1 MERITRASARIRSTL
16 PTIPPISSW
25 TERYV
30 RFLRKRAGWIVIS
43 AVLLCAASTL
53 LAWRLDLRTDLA
65 ELLPNKDPSVQELRR
80 LQSRLPGLQA
90 LLVNIRSPNKTANLD
105 FAQKLVAKVRALP
118 PDLVQ
123 LAAADIRTERA
134 WFEQR
139 KWLYP
144 TADDLEKMRDRLER
158 EIQKKKNPLFVSLDD
173 DDDESLEAMEKRFE
187 SHGAGGMVKRAI
199 DSLPGDAFVTKDGQ
213 TAMVVILPPG
223 GVFHEHAGEQ
233 LVGKVMQLV
242 GELEPAKSGIDVGLS
257 GDIESVIE
265 ERNALENDL
274 VWATGL
280 CVALVCGV
288 VIFFYGRLRAVPLMA
303 APALVGTCVAFG
315 IAELAFGYLNSS
327 TAFLASIIVGNGIN
341 FAIIQL
347 ARYEEE
353 RSIGVVPEVALVRSV
368 AATWRATAI
377 AALAASISYGS
388 LVLTRF
394 RGFSQFGVIGGVGM
408 VLAWL
413 ATMTVLPSVVWL
425 LDRRGKGKTKAKR
438 ARGPIFADGVA
449 RLATRAPRKLI
460 VAGVVITIAAI
471 ALLPRYL
478 RDPFEYNF
486 KNLRSAISESG
497 KGEGRYYNANMEVF
511 GRTLSPT
518 VILVDRDEQVG
529 WTKQALAEADKHS
542 SGEPMI
548 ARVVTLDDFLP
559 GSAAEQ
565 QKKLEVLAGIR
576 KLAHDPSFKLLDDDE
591 RAKVQ
596 KYLPP
601 ENLSPVAVTDLP
613 ASVRRPFTEL
623 DGTMGHVL
631 LVLPKD
637 EGYDPWNGRDLIRLS
652 ERVTD
657 LRLPDG
663 STVRSASTAVVFAG
677 MIRSIVHDGP
687 RATLASALGVILL
700 VIGLARGFQGAGL
713 VLGTLAAGI
722 LWMLGG
728 AAGLNLRINFL
739 NFVAIPVTLGIGVDY
754 GINIYLRYKLEG
766 PGRLYAAVRA
776 TGGAVALCSAT
787 TIIGYGALLVAD
799 NRGLRS
805 FGEMAILG
813 EFACLAAALVFMP
826 ALLALREQKLGLA
839 RRLEA
844 EGSATTLGKVRTET
858 VDTGRSTPPEKAAGA
873 ETE

>member
-1 MERITRASARIRSTL
+1 MERITHVNARIRSTL

-30 RFLRKRAGWIVIS
+30 RFLRKKAGWIVIG
-43 AVLLCAASTL
+43 AALLCAASTL
-53 LAWRLDLRTDLA
+53 LAWKLDLRTDLA

-80 LQSRLPGLQA
+80 LQARLPGLQA
-90 LLVNIRSPNKTANLD
+90 LIVNVRSPNRAANLQ
-105 FAQKLVAKVRALP
+105 FAQTLVAKVRALP
-118 PDLVQ
+118 PELVQ
-123 LAAADIRTERA
+123 LAAADVRAERA

-144 TADDLEKMRDRLER
+144 TLDDLERMRDRLER

-173 DDDESLEAMEKRFE
+173 DDESLEDMEKRF
-187 SHGAGGMVKRAI
+187 SNDGAGGMVKRTI
-199 DSLPGDAFVTKDGQ
+199 ESLPGDAFVTKDGQ

-223 GVFHEHAGEQ
+223 GVFHEHAGEK
-233 LVGKVMQLV
+233 LVTKVMELV
-242 GELEPAKSGIDVGLS
+242 GELSPARAGVDVGLS

-265 ERNALENDL
+265 ERSALENDL

-280 CVALVCGV
+280 CVLLVAGV

-425 LDRRGKGKTKAKR
+425 LDRSSKRKPRAK

-449 RLATRAPRKLI
+449 RLATRAPRKLL
-460 VAGVVITIAAI
+460 VFGAAITIAAI
-471 ALLPRYL
+471 AFLPRYL

-486 KNLRSAISESG
+486 KNLRSAISETG
-497 KGEGRYYNANMEVF
+497 KGEGRYYDANNEVF
-511 GRTLSPT
+511 GRSLNPT

-529 WTKQALAEADKHS
+529 WTKQALLEADKHA
-542 SGEPMI
+542 SGPPMI

-559 GSAAEQ
+559 GSPAEQ

-596 KYLPP
+596 KYMPP
-601 ENLSPVAVTDLP
+601 ETIAKVAVGDLP

-631 LVLPKD
+631 LVMPKE
-637 EGYDPWNGRDLIRLS
+637 EGFDPWSGRDLIRLS

-663 STVRSASTAVVFAG
+663 QTVRSASTAVVFAG
-677 MIRSIVHDGP
+677 MVRSIVHDGP
-687 RATLASALGVILL
+687 RATLASALGVMLL

-713 VLGTLAAGI
+713 VLGTLAAGV

-728 AAGLNLRINFL
+728 ASGVNLRINFL

-844 EGSATTLGKVRTET
+844 EGSATTLGQVRTET
-858 VDTGRSTPPEKAAGA
+858 VDTGRSSPPEKAAGA